1 MEKYY
6 KAFFNILWKGCE
18 ISVAMISEVEQL
30 RHKLKHEKCKP
41 LIYPKEKSLSLLI
54 EIIGL
59 FTPQDRNVLEMHG
72 GTMSTCIA
80 VIRTSRKFI
89 AIEKDEICFKLAVS
103 IVQPIPEQIMQI
115 KFLKDRMI
123 NEEHYEQVAIYTQQS
138 FVIDGDDEADEE
150 LPHVNAGE
158 SCDTEGTYERS
169 DYLFVKQAGDIEE
182 QSKRNSSEVRN
193 VICMEGELWEKGTIH
208 GTRNEDSHLLLM

>member
-1 MEKYY
+1 
-6 KAFFNILWKGCE
+6 
-18 ISVAMISEVEQL
+18 
-30 RHKLKHEKCKP
+30 
-41 LIYPKEKSLSLLI
+41 
-54 EIIGL
+54 
-59 FTPQDRNVLEMHG
+59 MHG

-123 NEEHYEQVAIYTQQS
+123 NEEHYEQVEIYTQQS

-169 DYLFVKQAGDIEE
+169 DYLLLNRLEILKNSLKETLLRLEMWSVWKVKCGKKVPYMEREMKTLICCWCRDRTNKINYWKK
-182 QSKRNSSEVRN
+182 SPPSFGKSETKLIKWQILINYGVLTMLIIFEIFWN
-193 VICMEGELWEKGTIH
+193 YIAFKKLNIFKI
-208 GTRNEDSHLLLM
+208 